1 MLYPKNQSEKLDAAL
16 FANPTAEYRCTP
28 FWAWNSDLKEDEL
41 LQEIDYMKQ
50 MGMGGFHMHTRVGM
64 STRYLS
70 DEFMAMIKACTE
82 KAKKENMLAW
92 LYDEDK
98 WPSGFGGGFVT
109 QKKENRQKFLTV
121 TPFPYQEGEGD
132 GEHTISSA
140 FVSRTG
146 NGTLI
151 ARYTVDL
158 DENGCLAGYHRLSDD
173 ENPDREIWYAYLET
187 PKEGPWFNF
196 QTYVDTLSKSAT
208 EDFINLT
215 HERYREIVG
224 EDFGKAVPAIFTD
237 EPQVAH
243 KTCLTHAH
251 QKMDVILPY
260 TTDFEETYTALYGE
274 SLLDKL
280 PEVIWELPEGVSVTR
295 YHYHD
300 HVTERFISAYC
311 DTIGDWC
318 RKNNILMTGH
328 MMEEPTLQTQTC
340 AIGEAMRAYRA
351 FNLPGVDMLCDRREY
366 TTVKQAASATHQY
379 GYPGVMSELYG
390 VTNWDFDFR
399 GHKLQ
404 GDWQAA
410 LGVSVRVPHL
420 YWVSMNGEAKRD
432 YPASIGHQSAW
443 YPEYSF
449 IEDHFARVN
458 TAMTRGKADIRI
470 GVIHPIESYWL
481 HYGPND
487 QTFAVRDQLDA
498 HFDDITNWLLYG
510 TLDFDYICE
519 SLLPEQYH
527 ATDKGFGVGEMCYD
541 AVIVPDCE
549 TLRSTT
555 LAALK
560 EFAAKGGKII
570 MIGNAPKLID
580 AKPSCEGA
588 ELAKSCQLINWD
600 RTTLL
605 NALEPYRT
613 VGIRDDKGKAAT
625 NLIYGM
631 RDDNGGKNL
640 FICHAMP
647 SSRKKVDPQE
657 NYVITLH
664 GEYAVTLLDSE
675 TGAISP
681 MPARYAG
688 GNTLIDWSCYAQ
700 SSLLLRLES
709 GKNEIPAAQPEPE
722 RRMEYLNGPAQLI
735 LDEPNVCVLDMA
747 RWKIDNGEW
756 QPLEEML
763 RIGIA
768 AKQALGMS
776 ISAMHG
782 AQPWLTGKQ
791 PAHHM
796 LTLEIPFTSDI
807 EVENALL
814 ALEDYEDST
823 IYFNGNIVE
832 LPPVGH
838 YVDTCITKVPIG
850 TIRKGENTVTIVKPF
865 QVITNTEN
873 LFLLGD
879 FGVSVIGSSV
889 RLTQPPRE
897 IYFGDWTR
905 QGLPF
910 YGGKLTYRLKLQGG
924 CDTQLRL
931 GLFAAPCVTVE
942 LDGKRMGNAS
952 LAPYRV
958 DLGALSEGEHVLD
971 ITVFGS
977 RINTFGAL
985 HLSDYTIT
993 WFGPDAWRSE
1003 GTSWSYEY
1011 RLTEQGLLTAPTLR
1025 KR

>member
-1 MLYPKNQSEKLDAAL
+1 MLYPKNQAKVLNPQL
-16 FANPTAEYRCTP
+16 FKNPTAEYRCTP
-28 FWAWNSDLKEDEL
+28 FWAWNSDLKEEEL
-41 LQEIDYMKQ
+41 HYEIDCMKQ

-64 STRYLS
+64 ATRYLS
-70 DEFMAMIKACTE
+70 DDFMAMIKSCTE
-82 KAKKENMLAW
+82 KAKKENMLSW

-109 QKKENRQKFLTV
+109 QKKENRQKFLTF
-121 TPFPYQEGEGD
+121 TPFPYQDGEGE

-140 FVSRTG
+140 SVARTG
-146 NGTLI
+146 NGYLV
-151 ARYTVDL
+151 ARYVIELAED
-158 DENGCLAGYHRLSDD
+158 GCLKNYRRLADG
-173 ENPDREIWYAYLET
+173 ETAEGEIWYAYLET

-215 HERYREIVG
+215 HERYKEIVG
-224 EDFGKAVPAIFTD
+224 EDFGGAVPAIFTD

-251 QKMDVILPY
+251 QKMDVILPF

-280 PEVIWELPEGVSVTR
+280 PEVIWEKPDGVSVTR

-300 HVTERFISAYC
+300 HVTERFMSAYC

-318 RKNNILMTGH
+318 KKNNILMTGH
-328 MMEEPTLQTQTC
+328 MMEEPTLQSQTC

-366 TTVKQAASATHQY
+366 TTVKQAASAVHQY

-458 TAMTRGKADIRI
+458 TAMTRGAADIRI

-487 QTFAVRDQLDA
+487 QTYAVRDVMDS

-519 SLLPEQYH
+519 SLLPSQYR
-527 ATDKGFGVGEMCYD
+527 ATDKGFAIGNMNYD
-541 AVIVPDCE
+541 VVIVPDCE
-549 TLRSTT
+549 TLRAST

-560 EFAAKGGKII
+560 EFTAKGGKVII
-570 MIGNAPKLID
+570 IGSAPKFID
-580 AKPSCEGA
+580 AKPSCEGS
-588 ELAKSCQLINWD
+588 ELAKSCQIINWD
-600 RTTLL
+600 RSTLL
-605 NALEPYRT
+605 TALEPYRT
-613 VGIRDDKGKAAT
+613 VGIRDNKGKAAS
-625 NLIYGM
+625 NLLYQLRNDG
-631 RDDNGGKNL
+631 DGKNL

-647 SSRKKVDPQE
+647 TSRMKVDVQE
-657 NYVITLH
+657 HYTITIP
-664 GEYAVTLLDSE
+664 GEFIPTLMNTE
-675 TGAISP
+675 TGEITP
-681 MPARYAG
+681 MPARYANG
-688 GNTLIDWSCYAQ
+688 STLIDWDCYAQ

-709 GKNEIPAAQPEPE
+709 GKREIAAPAAQTFTATQ
-722 RRMEYLNGPAQLI
+722 YLSGPAEMI
-735 LDEPNVCVLDMA
+735 LHEPNVCVLDMA
-747 RWKIDNGEW
+747 RWKVDDGDW
-756 QPLEEML
+756 QPREEML

-776 ISAMHG
+776 IGAMHG
-782 AQPWLTGKQ
+782 AQPWLTGK
-791 PAHHM
+791 PVPEHTI
-796 LTLEIPFTSDI
+796 TLEIPFVSDI
-807 EVENALL
+807 EVPDAVL
-814 ALEDYEDST
+814 ALEDFADSEIT
-823 IYFNGNIVE
+823 FNGASVE
-832 LPPVGH
+832 KTALGC
-838 YVDTCITKVPIG
+838 YVDTCLTKVAIG
-850 TIRKGENTVTIVKPF
+850 SIRKGENIITVKKPF
-865 QVITNTEN
+865 TVITDTEN
-873 LFLLGD
+873 LFILGD
-879 FGVSVIGSSV
+879 FGVNVVGSDV
-889 RLTQPPRE
+889 RLTEPPRE
-897 IYFGDWTR
+897 IRFGDWTR

-910 YGGKLTYRLKLQGG
+910 YGGTMTYRLNVDLPAAA
-924 CDTQLRL
+924 QLRL

-942 LDGKRMGNAS
+942 VDGERIANVS
-952 LAPYRV
+952 LAPYAA
-958 DLGALSEGEHVLD
+958 DIPAGKHVLD

-985 HLSDYTIT
+985 HLSDYTVT

-1003 GTSWSYEY
+1003 NDRWSYEY
-1011 RLTEQGLLTAPTLR
+1011 RLTQQGLLTAPMVR
-1025 KR
+1025 S

>member
-1 MLYPKNQSEKLDAAL
+1 MLYPKNQTDKLDPKL

-28 FWAWNSDLKEDEL
+28 FWAWNSDLKEEEL
-41 LQEIDYMKQ
+41 HYEIDCMKQ

-70 DEFMAMIKACTE
+70 DEFMAMIKSCTE

-98 WPSGFGGGFVT
+98 WPSGFGGGFIT
-109 QKKENRQKFLTV
+109 QKKENRQKFLTF
-121 TPFPYQEGEGD
+121 TPFPYQDGEGA

-140 FVSRTG
+140 HVARTG
-146 NGTLI
+146 NGYLV
-151 ARYTVDL
+151 ARYAVELSEDGRL
-158 DENGCLAGYHRLSDD
+158 KNYRRLADGENADG
-173 ENPDREIWYAYLET
+173 EIWYAYLET

-196 QTYVDTLSKSAT
+196 QTYVDTLSRSAT

-215 HERYREIVG
+215 HERYKEIVG
-224 EDFGKAVPAIFTD
+224 ADFGGAVPAIFTD

-300 HVTERFISAYC
+300 HVTERFMSAYC

-318 RKNNILMTGH
+318 KANNILMTGH
-328 MMEEPTLQTQTC
+328 MMEEPTLESQTC

-351 FNLPGVDMLCDRREY
+351 FNLPGVDMLCDRREF
-366 TTVKQAASATHQY
+366 TTVKQAASAVHQY
-379 GYPGVMSELYG
+379 SYPGVMSELYG

-443 YPEYSF
+443 YPEYAF

-458 TAMTRGKADIRI
+458 TAMTRGTADIRI

-519 SLLPEQYH
+519 SLLPSQYR
-527 ATDKGFGVGEMCYD
+527 ATDKGFQIGDMNYD
-541 AVIVPDCE
+541 VVIVPDCE

-560 EFAAKGGKII
+560 EFTAKGGKVI
-570 MIGNAPKLID
+570 MIGNAPSLID

-588 ELAKSCQLINWD
+588 ELAKACQIVNWD
-600 RTTLL
+600 RNTLL
-605 NALEPYRT
+605 GALEPYRT
-613 VGIRDDKGKAAT
+613 IGIRDDKGKAAT
-625 NLIYGM
+625 NLLYQLRNDG
-631 RDDNGGKNL
+631 DGKNL

-647 SSRKKVDPQE
+647 TSRLKVDAE
-657 NYVITLH
+657 EKYVITIR
-664 GEYAVTLLDSE
+664 GEYAVTLLNSE
-675 TGAISP
+675 TGEISP

-688 GNTLIDWSCYAQ
+688 GSTLIDWNCYAQ
-700 SSLLLRLES
+700 SSLLLRLEP
-709 GKNEIPAAQPEPE
+709 GRCEAEPAAVEPDGE
-722 RRMEYLNGPAQLI
+722 MEYLPGECELI
-735 LDEPNVCVLDMA
+735 LHEPNVCVLDMA
-747 RWKIDNGEW
+747 RWKVDDGEW
-756 QPLEEML
+756 QPREEML

-776 ISAMHG
+776 IGAMHG

-791 PAHHM
+791 QAEHTI
-796 LTLEIPFTSDI
+796 TLEIPFTSDI
-807 EVENALL
+807 EVANAVL
-814 ALEDYEDST
+814 ALEDFADSEIT
-823 IYFNGNIVE
+823 FNGAPIE
-832 LPPVGH
+832 KTAIGH
-838 YVDTCITKVPIG
+838 YVDTCITKVAIG
-850 TIRKGENTVTIVKPF
+850 TIRKGENVITITKPF
-865 QVITNTEN
+865 TVISDTEN
-873 LFLLGD
+873 VFILGD
-879 FGVSVIGSSV
+879 FSVSVVGDSV
-889 RLTQPPRE
+889 RITEPPRS
-897 IYFGDWTR
+897 IRFGDWTR

-910 YGGKLTYRLKLQGG
+910 YGGTLTYRTKISGG
-924 CDTQLRL
+924 QRTKVRL
-931 GLFAAPCVTVE
+931 SLFAAPCVTVE
-942 LDGKRMGNAS
+942 LDGKRIANVS
-952 LAPYRV
+952 LAPYEA
-958 DLGALSEGEHVLD
+958 DLGDLPAGEHVLD
-971 ITVFGS
+971 FTVFGS

-985 HLSDYTIT
+985 HLSDYTVT

-1003 GTSWSYEY
+1003 GDRWSYEY
-1011 RLTEQGLLTAPTLR
+1011 RLTQQGLLTSPR
-1025 KR
+1025 MYRR